1 MTDVVST
8 LRDTNMRKRR
18 ERILHAARTLIAAD
32 GFEALN
38 VRALA
43 AAAGVTVPTL
53 YNLIGRKEAIV
64 VAMYAETV
72 DEIARRIQ
80 QLDGND
86 PRLRVESLIT
96 VVAELFAENEAYA
109 RAAVIAVEQLNYTEA
124 SRARVAHFYRWG
136 EGVVT
141 DGCRACGEAGL
152 LRGQID
158 PALLGAQIFHTFL
171 RNIRAWAYGHMNLD
185 EFRCTGLVDVYIGLA
200 ADAVDTFRK
209 RLVRDIDRLAAAC
222 DTPMSNSG
230 ERSS

>member
-1 MTDVVST
+1 MV
-8 LRDTNMRKRR
+8 
-18 ERILHAARTLIAAD
+18 
-32 GFEALN
+32 
-38 VRALA
+38 
-43 AAAGVTVPTL
+43 AG
-53 YNLIGRKEAIV
+53 
-64 VAMYAETV
+64 
-72 DEIARRIQ
+72 
-80 QLDGND
+80 
-86 PRLRVESLIT
+86 
-96 VVAELFAENEAYA
+96 LFAENEAYA
-109 RAAVIAVEQLNYTEA
+109 RAAVIAVEQLNYTES
-124 SRARVAHFYRWG
+124 SRARVAHFYQWG

-185 EFRCTGLVDVYIGLA
+185 EFRRTGLIDVRIGLA

-209 RLVRDIDRLAAAC
+209 RLARDIDSLAAAC